1 MDMDRLSVNETA
13 IDRLEINLQ
22 QDCFE
27 SSCIFAHLRLTGKRK
42 ILSSIVVDSVNGP
55 IKFGKMISLEY
66 RRQ

>member
-27 SSCIFAHLRLTGKRK
+27 SSCIFAHLRLKGKRK
-42 ILSSIVVDSVNGP
+42 ILSSIVVDSV

>member
-22 QDCFE
+22 QDYFE

-42 ILSSIVVDSVNGP
+42 ILSSIVVESV